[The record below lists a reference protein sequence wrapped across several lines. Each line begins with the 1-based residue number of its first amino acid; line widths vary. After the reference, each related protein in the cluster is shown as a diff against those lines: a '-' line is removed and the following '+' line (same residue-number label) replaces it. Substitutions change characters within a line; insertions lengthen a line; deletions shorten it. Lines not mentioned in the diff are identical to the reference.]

1 MRVAIVIDDLDR
13 RRGGMSEWCWQFVCA
28 TARRGYDLH
37 VVAQGFGQE
46 PLPSQISRHRIARTN
61 SRLAFSQEAADLL
74 RSLRPD
80 VIHDTGIG
88 WHFDIFQPHGG
99 SHAAW
104 LERRLDMYPWW
115 FRAAKRPIDA
125 LLPRHRD
132 FARHAR
138 QQYAAVKQAD
148 KTVIALSN
156 LVADDYERRHGIH
169 AEQIKVIYNGVD
181 CQRFSPAHRAS
192 YRALVRRNLGVADD
206 ALLLL
211 LAAHNFR
218 LKGVPELLAL
228 AARLNANKRP
238 VHVVIAGGKRL
249 ERWRSSAKKLGLADR
264 VSFVGTISN
273 LVPYYAAADA
283 YVHPTYYD
291 PCSLVLLEAAASGL
305 PIVTTRR
312 YNGAVELFREDEEIL
327 VANDPTASGALYE
340 RVDALFDDHLRAKLS
355 AASRR
360 VALRNPIERN
370 VAEIVR
376 LYESR
381 GRRSLAA

>member
-37 VVAQGFGQE
+37 VVAQGFGQD

-61 SRLAFSQEAADLL
+61 SRLAFSQEASDLL
-74 RSLRPD
+74 RRLRPD

-99 SHAAW
+99 SYAAW

-138 QQYAAVKQAD
+138 RQCAAVKQAD

-156 LVADDYERRHGIH
+156 IVADDYERRHGIH
-169 AEQIKVIYNGVD
+169 AGQIKVIYNGVD
-181 CQRFSPAHRAS
+181 CQRFSPAHRTT

-238 VHVVIAGGKRL
+238 VHVAIAGGKRS
-249 ERWRSSAKKLGLADR
+249 EQWRRTAKKLGLAGR

-312 YNGAVELFREDEEIL
+312 YNGAVELFCEDEEIL

-340 RVDALFDDHLRAKLS
+340 RVEALFDDHLRAKLS

-381 GRRSLAA
+381 NRGCVAA

>member
-1 MRVAIVIDDLDR
+1 MRIAIVIDDLDR
-13 RRGGMSEWCWQFVCA
+13 RRGGMSEWCWQFVNA
-28 TARRGYDLH
+28 TARRGFDLH
-37 VVAQGFGQE
+37 VVAQGFGEE
-46 PLPSQISRHRIARTN
+46 PLPTQVSRHRINRTN
-61 SRLAFSQEAADLL
+61 SRIAFSEQAAELL
-74 RSLRPD
+74 RGLRPD

-99 SHAAW
+99 SYAAW

-115 FRAAKRPIDA
+115 FRAVKRPVDA

-132 FARHAR
+132 FARHAHR
-138 QQYAAVKQAD
+138 QSAALGQSD

-156 LVADDYERRHGIH
+156 VVADDYERRHKIR
-169 AEQIKVIYNGVD
+169 AEQIKVVYNGVD

-192 YRALVRRNLGVADD
+192 YRALVRRDLGVADD
-206 ALLLL
+206 TLLLL

-218 LKGVPELLAL
+218 LKGVPELLAT
-228 AARLNANKRP
+228 AGRLHAKGRK
-238 VHVVIAGGKRL
+238 VHVAIAGGKRL
-249 ERWRSSAKKLGLADR
+249 EQWRYSAKKFGLAGH
-264 VSFVGTISN
+264 VSFVGTIPN

-312 YNGAVELFREDEEIL
+312 YNGAVELFREDDEIL
-327 VANDPTASGALYE
+327 VAEDPTASNALYE
-340 RVDALFDDHLRAKLS
+340 CVEALFDERLRAKFS

-381 GRRSLAA
+381 GRRTLAA